1 MENEKGAS
9 GHSFTFVCHMYIHTN
24 KKRLLPVFYLKISPM
39 LILFQN
45 KEDKDRKETAVKL
58 MGGEENHGIPPL
70 RQQTAGR
77 MPCSPMGILGKYPVK
92 FIRGEKIKH
101 KGKRTL

>member
-1 MENEKGAS
+1 M
-9 GHSFTFVCHMYIHTN
+9 H
-24 KKRLLPVFYLKISPM
+24 R
-39 LILFQN
+39 
-45 KEDKDRKETAVKL
+45 
-58 MGGEENHGIPPL
+58 IPSL

-77 MPCSPMGILGKYPVK
+77 MPHSPMGILGKYPHSLTTYPLK

>member
-1 MENEKGAS
+1 
-9 GHSFTFVCHMYIHTN
+9 
-24 KKRLLPVFYLKISPM
+24 M

-45 KEDKDRKETAVKL
+45 KEKKDRKEIAVRL
-58 MGGEENHGIPPL
+58 IGGGKNHGIPSL

-77 MPCSPMGILGKYPVK
+77 MPHSPMGILDKYPVK

>member
-1 MENEKGAS
+1 
-9 GHSFTFVCHMYIHTN
+9 
-24 KKRLLPVFYLKISPM
+24 M

-45 KEDKDRKETAVKL
+45 KAVGRERNCSEVNWRGK
-58 MGGEENHGIPPL
+58 NHGIPSL

-77 MPCSPMGILGKYPVK
+77 MSHSPMGILGKYPVK

>member
-1 MENEKGAS
+1 
-9 GHSFTFVCHMYIHTN
+9 
-24 KKRLLPVFYLKISPM
+24 M

-45 KEDKDRKETAVKL
+45 KEEKEKKNCSKVNGRGKKK
-58 MGGEENHGIPPL
+58 HGIPSL

-77 MPCSPMGILGKYPVK
+77 MPRSPMGILGKHPLK